1 MKNEMKINLSKASRK
16 DVLIRDTRILI
27 LILALGIIFHLSFLW
42 LSIDGESMLDTY
54 SDGEE
59 VLVNRVS
66 HKIVKLSRGD
76 VIAFSNDN
84 GKEILVK
91 RIIGMPNEEIK
102 TFNGQIFID
111 DVLYEDE
118 FSKGSNEHSFGHVN
132 YTLKQDEYW
141 VAGDN
146 RSDTWSGKVKKE
158 DIIGVIL
165 N

>member
-1 MKNEMKINLSKASRK
+1 MKDEMKINLSKASRR
-16 DVLIRDTRILI
+16 DVFVRDARILI

-42 LSIDGESMLDTY
+42 LSIDGESMFDTY

-66 HKIVKLSRGD
+66 HKIIKLSRGD
-76 VIAFSNDN
+76 VIAFSNDG

-91 RIIGMPNEEIK
+91 RIIGMPNEKIK
-102 TFNGQIFID
+102 TFDGQIFID

-118 FSKGSNEHSFGHVN
+118 FSERNDEYSFGYVN

-141 VAGDN
+141 VVGDN
-146 RSDTWSGKVKKE
+146 RSNTWSGKIKKE
-158 DIIGVIL
+158 NIIGVIL